1 MRPPAI
7 VFFERLYLSS
17 LGLSVIGWAISWP
30 ALSARMAA
38 DPRTAGFGWLLPAGL
53 ALSVAITL
61 ALWFCVA
68 RRASRVAR
76 TIAVVLAALSVLR
89 LLLNLPAMLSGA
101 MPPLAAILS
110 IATVA
115 LGVVAVVALYRPDAR
130 SWCGED
136 WEGDAA

>member
-7 VFFERLYLSS
+7 LYFERLYLAS

-30 ALSARMAA
+30 VLSARMAA

-53 ALSVAITL
+53 ALSVAISL
-61 ALWFCVA
+61 ALWFFVA
-68 RRASRVAR
+68 RRASRIAR
-76 TIAVVLAALSVLR
+76 TIAVVLTALSVLR
-89 LLLNLPAMLSGA
+89 LLLNLPAMLNGA

-115 LGVVAVVALYRPDAR
+115 LGVMAVMALYRPDAR
-130 SWCGED
+130 SWFGED
-136 WEGDAA
+136 FEGDAA